1 MDIRMPINL
10 SIKNAPD
17 DVVAKL
23 KERAKRN
30 HRSLQGE
37 VMAILEDAAKVE
49 SKALTPRDALA
60 HMRALGVRTKD
71 EAVQLI
77 REDRD
82 NR

>member
-1 MDIRMPINL
+1 MDQAMPINL

-17 DVVAKL
+17 ELVARVR
-23 KERAKRN
+23 ERAKRN

-37 VMAILEDAAKVE
+37 VLAILEEKVGSAAKM
-49 SKALTPRDALA
+49 TPREILEDI
-60 HMRALGVRTKD
+60 RKLGLKSPSEST
-71 EAVQLI
+71 AMI